1 MAKQDINRVI
11 HLPTA
16 FSPRE
21 SQLFSLISVL
31 CTTRNPRPKSD
42 VCRLIVDSRL
52 QWAIEPIDADTSW
65 LYLTET
71 ARVRKIAGCLVL
83 AAD

>member
-1 MAKQDINRVI
+1 MAKQNDNRVL

-21 SQLFSLISVL
+21 SLLFPLIPVL
-31 CTTRNPRPKSD
+31 CTTPNPRPKSD

-52 QWAIEPIDADTSW
+52 PWTFEPIDANTSW

-71 ARVRKIAGCLVL
+71 ARERNLAGCLVP

>member
-1 MAKQDINRVI
+1 
-11 HLPTA
+11 
-16 FSPRE
+16 
-21 SQLFSLISVL
+21 L

-52 QWAIEPIDADTSW
+52 PWAFEPIDANTSW
-65 LYLTET
+65 LYLTEC
-71 ARVRKIAGCLVL
+71 ARVRNLAGCLVL